1 MVQVIDIINDFSN
14 CNDNWKVGKSNY
26 WILANEEELKQIQSK
41 IALENNSIEFNE
53 VLKENSSKIIFFDGY
68 MFLRFNILA
77 YRNEMIK
84 VRELDIY
91 LSRDY
96 IITVYNNNITVI
108 RELIEDIKS
117 LKNCFT
123 LKNNPKPSMILYYIL
138 DRMILKNYDIMGTI
152 EEKADKIEMEILK
165 NPSRKQADELIH
177 LRRQLYRVR
186 KFLNPM
192 RYIGD
197 TLISNDNLVI
207 DEDDIKYFKDINA
220 KINKLMNNLESLVQ
234 NLALVR
240 EAFESE
246 ISNKTNDFM
255 KVFTIITSIFLPL
268 ELISGLQG
276 MNFTKMPFSSSVYGY
291 YYTLVI
297 MVIITCVL
305 ISIFKIK
312 KWL

>member
-1 MVQVIDIINDFSN
+1 MQVIDIINDFSD
-14 CNDNWKVGKSNY
+14 CTDNWKVGKSNY
-26 WILANEEELKQIQSK
+26 WILANEEELKEIQNK
-41 IALENNSIEFNE
+41 ISLENNFTEFNE
-53 VLKENSSKIIFFDGY
+53 VLKRDSSKIIFFDSY

-77 YRNEMIK
+77 YRNEIIK

-91 LSRDY
+91 LSKDY

-108 RELIEDIKS
+108 KELIDDIKN

-138 DRMILKNYDIMGTI
+138 DRMILKNYDIMSII

-165 NPSRKQADELIH
+165 SPSRKQADALIH
-177 LRRQLYRVR
+177 LRRQLYRIR

-207 DEDDIKYFKDINA
+207 DEKDIKYFKDING

-246 ISNKTNDFM
+246 VSNKTNDFM

-268 ELISGLQG
+268 ELISGIQG
-276 MNFTKMPFSSSVYGY
+276 MNFTNIIFSNSVYGY
-291 YYTLVI
+291 YYTLII
-297 MVIITCVL
+297 MAITTCIL

>member
-1 MVQVIDIINDFSN
+1 MQVIDIINDFSD
-14 CNDNWKVGKSNY
+14 CTDNWKVGRGNY
-26 WILANEEELKQIQSK
+26 WILANEQELKELQKKFS
-41 IALENNSIEFNE
+41 LENNFIEFNE
-53 VLKENSSKIIFFDGY
+53 VLKEDSSKIIFFDSY
-68 MFLRFNILA
+68 IFLRFNILA
-77 YRNEMIK
+77 YRNEIIK
-84 VRELDIY
+84 VRELYIY
-91 LSRDY
+91 LSKDY

-108 RELIEDIKS
+108 KELMDDIKN

-138 DRMILKNYDIMGTI
+138 DRMILKNYDIMSII

-165 NPSRKQADELIH
+165 NPSINQVDGLIH
-177 LRRQLYRVR
+177 LRRQLYRIR

-207 DEDDIKYFKDINA
+207 EENDIKYFKNING
-220 KINKLMNNLESLVQ
+220 KINKLMNNLDSLVQ

-246 ISNKTNDFM
+246 ISNKTNNFM

-268 ELISGLQG
+268 ELISSIQG
-276 MNFTKMPFSSSVYGY
+276 MNFNNIIFSNSVYGY
-291 YYTLVI
+291 YYTLII
-297 MVIITCVL
+297 MVITICIL